1 VKRRSVYFMSF
12 QNQPR
17 RRVSGTTII
26 EPGDTSGMVT
36 ITVNGDL
43 TEELPEAFLVFFANP
58 DGASLGGFYGLGA
71 GVIIDDD

>member
-1 VKRRSVYFMSF
+1 
-12 QNQPR
+12 
-17 RRVSGTTII
+17 
-26 EPGDTSGMVT
+26 MVT